1 MVWLGFFLVKCWTF
15 LRDINEQW
23 HRKKRLSRI
32 EKDIQVI
39 YIEGHVCY
47 ETFGEKKRRKL
58 SGSTIIFLICKT
70 ETSTQYQKR
79 VFWIYESL
87 IWKKLVSTV
96 CQWHSILSLSPSLP
110 QSWTS
115 HWEMSLT
122 VLEIFRCADIS
133 RSLRA

>member
-47 ETFGEKKRRKL
+47 ETFGEEKKKTF
-58 SGSTIIFLICKT
+58 GKYDNIFNMQNRNFHAISEACFLD
-70 ETSTQYQKR
+70 
-79 VFWIYESL
+79 
-87 IWKKLVSTV
+87 IWKLDLEKTGIDRMPMTFNIVS
-96 CQWHSILSLSPSLP
+96 LSLPPTIMNFTLRNVTNRAWNFSLCRY
-110 QSWTS
+110 
-115 HWEMSLT
+115 L
-122 VLEIFRCADIS
+122 
-133 RSLRA
+133 